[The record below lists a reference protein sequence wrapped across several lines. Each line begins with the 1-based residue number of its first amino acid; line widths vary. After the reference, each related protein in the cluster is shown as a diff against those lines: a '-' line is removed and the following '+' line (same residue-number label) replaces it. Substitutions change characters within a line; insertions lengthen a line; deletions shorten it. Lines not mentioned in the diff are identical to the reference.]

1 MRPLG
6 IPSARDKIKEKA
18 MTNLL
23 TQYQKRIRFENQPYV
38 VLERGIATLFSG
50 SKIAKEPKNPRGFFY
65 NVEQRSITYQINEQI
80 SLYETSFKSLQ
91 VML

>member
-23 TQYQKRIRFENQPYV
+23 TQYRSVYDSRQESAYV
-38 VLERGIATLFSG
+38 VLERGYSDGL
-50 SKIAKEPKNPRGFFY
+50 
-65 NVEQRSITYQINEQI
+65 
-80 SLYETSFKSLQ
+80 
-91 VML
+91 

>member
-23 TQYQKRIRFENQPYV
+23 TQYQKRIRFEAGIKRSPRQG
-38 VLERGIATLFSG
+38 GIATVFSG
-50 SKIAKEPKNPRGFFY
+50 SKIAKEPRILG
-65 NVEQRSITYQINEQI
+65 V
-80 SLYETSFKSLQ
+80 LLQ
-91 VML
+91 C